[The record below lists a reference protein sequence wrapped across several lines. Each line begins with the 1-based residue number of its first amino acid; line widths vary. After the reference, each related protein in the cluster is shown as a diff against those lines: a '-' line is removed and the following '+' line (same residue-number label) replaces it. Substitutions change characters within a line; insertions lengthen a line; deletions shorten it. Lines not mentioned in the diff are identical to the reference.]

1 MHKQMQL
8 AVVALLAC
16 AAPARA
22 SVIDYCKTPD
32 KEFAWELKSK
42 TEIDGGTVYNLHLV
56 SQVWHDIKWE
66 HELQVFLPK
75 DVKPG
80 ATMFLYNQGGKSN
93 AGTIAFGMDL
103 AKKMGAPVAIL
114 YGIPNQPLFGKTE
127 DALIAETFVKYME
140 TKDATWPLLFPMT
153 KSLVRAMDALQQF
166 AIKEWKVDVR
176 WFVVS
181 GGSKRGW
188 TTWLTGASDARV
200 KAIAPLVIDTL
211 NMREQMEHQLQ
222 SFGKYS
228 LMIGDY
234 TQRGLVPMPKS
245 DDAVKLWHMV
255 DPYFYRDHLTM
266 PKLIVNGANDPYWT
280 TDALNLYWHG
290 LKGQKWVLYVP
301 NAGHDL
307 TQKIDGKGDRS
318 RVQFTLSA
326 FTRAQVYDKALPK
339 LSWKHDDNAGKLRL
353 TVESN
358 EPPTAARLWVA
369 KAPTKDFRLAKWE
382 EQPATVKGGMVTS
395 EVAPP
400 TEGYLAFFGEL
411 DFTLDGLPYHLST
424 QMRVAGKGAKG
435 GEP

>member
-1 MHKQMQL
+1 
-8 AVVALLAC
+8 
-16 AAPARA
+16 
-22 SVIDYCKTPD
+22 
-32 KEFAWELKSK
+32 
-42 TEIDGGTVYNLHLV
+42 
-56 SQVWHDIKWE
+56 
-66 HELQVFLPK
+66 
-75 DVKPG
+75 
-80 ATMFLYNQGGKSN
+80 
-93 AGTIAFGMDL
+93 
-103 AKKMGAPVAIL
+103 
-114 YGIPNQPLFGKTE
+114 
-127 DALIAETFVKYME
+127 
-140 TKDATWPLLFPMT
+140 
-153 KSLVRAMDALQQF
+153 
-166 AIKEWKVDVR
+166 
-176 WFVVS
+176 
-181 GGSKRGW
+181 
-188 TTWLTGASDARV
+188 
-200 KAIAPLVIDTL
+200 
-211 NMREQMEHQLQ
+211 MEHQLQ